1 MTAETVSPASPV
13 AALPTRGDLAR
24 DVRSHRPLFVL
35 AIAMAATALVG
46 VVGLAVDDRLVTGLP
61 LWAKP
66 VKFALSVAIYA
77 LTFGWLIGQLRR
89 WRRVAWW
96 AGTVAAFALGIE
108 MVIIV
113 AQALRG
119 TTSHFNYTTPLDAT
133 LFSIMAGSIGVLW
146 VASLVVAVVLFA
158 NPDPDPARALAVRAG
173 SVIALVGMGLGF
185 LMTAPTDQQLADDA
199 GIIGAHTV
207 GLPDGGPGLPLL
219 GWSTVGGDMRVPHFI
234 GMHALQLIPLL
245 LIALELLSR
254 RVPVLRSAGV
264 RARLTGL
271 AAGGYAA
278 VVGIVT
284 WQALRGQSIVHP
296 DALTLLALGLTVLA
310 VAGGATV
317 VLRRGVRARAA
328 RSAAAVSP

>member
-1 MTAETVSPASPV
+1 MTAETLTPSTPV
-13 AALPTRGDLAR
+13 APLPTRVDFAR
-24 DVRSHRPLFVL
+24 DARSHRPLSVL
-35 AIAMAATALVG
+35 AVAMAATALLG
-46 VVGLAVDDRLVTGLP
+46 IAGLVLDDRLVTGLP

-77 LTFGWLIGQLRR
+77 VTFGWLIAQLRR

-146 VASLVVAVVLFA
+146 AATLVVSVVLFA

-173 SVIALVGMGLGF
+173 AVIALIGMGLGF
-185 LMTAPTDQQLADDA
+185 LMTAPTDQQLADDT

-207 GLPDGGPGLPLL
+207 GLSDGGPGLPIL
-219 GWSTVGGDMRVPHFI
+219 GWSTVAGDLRVPHFI

-245 LIALELLSR
+245 LIALELLAR
-254 RVPVLRSAGV
+254 RVPALRPAGV
-264 RARLTGL
+264 RARLVAL
-271 AAGGYAA
+271 AAAGYAA
-278 VVGIVT
+278 LVGIVT
-284 WQALRGQSIVHP
+284 WQALRGQSIVRP
-296 DALTLLALGLTVLA
+296 DALTLAALGAVALA
-310 VAGGATV
+310 VLGGAAV
-317 VLRRGVRARAA
+317 VLARAA
-328 RSAAAVSP
+328 RAQNRRPVAVTS